1 MYEVKELL
9 FGSYDEDKIDPIL
22 IDNLKIMHHS
32 LENSFNFYGIL
43 KILSVKEKIK
53 KRKRLL
59 SELKSIS
66 NQSINGLLSFGKKT
80 QNKLIEKFQNRKIEV
95 IEEKK
100 IEKPKVKLRAQK
112 PKKKILN
119 HIPSDFQPIISTLPN
134 ITSINS
140 QDLPI
145 GESNLNGPI
154 DEDSLF
160 KTSSEM
166 KNKLDK
172 LKNTFPNNFNGNY
185 NQSNGI
191 AFVINNGVKAE
202 NNQRGNN
209 FMDVNN
215 VNNASLI
222 CINKD
227 KPEIIFQDED
237 NQEVLNPKHIYDI
250 SNVIANS
257 NNLINEKEENN
268 LVVLGPK
275 IDKNKGIEYSY
286 IKDPSIDYID
296 PENIGIKY
304 NNGSVINEKRDLICL
319 QIFQLLY
326 EMPPSKLNEISNAAQ
341 RQNIRINPDKP
352 QDDFYFYYTIDIG
365 NGQKKKSNLI
375 KAKRYKNNHF
385 VIEFNKQYYF
395 LLDDIKD
402 KSIKI
407 ECYCIPCGCF
417 DDNLNEKQRNF
428 LVDYMKPYNLG
439 NSNITLNTINQHQN
453 EYPLYKNGIKLSDS
467 SKLLIFGFNEKSNEK
482 PTIGIK

>member
-1 MYEVKELL
+1 
-9 FGSYDEDKIDPIL
+9 
-22 IDNLKIMHHS
+22 
-32 LENSFNFYGIL
+32 
-43 KILSVKEKIK
+43 
-53 KRKRLL
+53 
-59 SELKSIS
+59 
-66 NQSINGLLSFGKKT
+66 
-80 QNKLIEKFQNRKIEV
+80 
-95 IEEKK
+95 
-100 IEKPKVKLRAQK
+100 
-112 PKKKILN
+112 
-119 HIPSDFQPIISTLPN
+119 
-134 ITSINS
+134 
-140 QDLPI
+140 
-145 GESNLNGPI
+145 
-154 DEDSLF
+154 
-160 KTSSEM
+160 M

-172 LKNTFPNNFNGNY
+172 LKNTFSNNFNGNY

-191 AFVINNGVKAE
+191 AFVIKNGVKAE

-215 VNNASLI
+215 VNNANFI
-222 CINKD
+222 CFNKN
-227 KPEIIFQDED
+227 KPEIIFKDED

-250 SNVIANS
+250 SNVIANC
-257 NNLINEKEENN
+257 NNLIDGQEENN
-268 LVVLGPK
+268 LVILGPK

-326 EMPPSKLNEISNAAQ
+326 EMSESKLNEIANAAQ
-341 RQNIRINPDKP
+341 RQNIKINIDKP
-352 QDDFYFYYTIDIG
+352 QDDFYFYFILEIG
-365 NGQKKKSNLI
+365 NGQKKKSNLV

-395 LLDDIKD
+395 LLEDIKD

-417 DDNLNEKQRNF
+417 DDNLNEKQKNF
-428 LVDYMKPYNLG
+428 LVNYMKPYILG
-439 NSNITLNTINQHQN
+439 NANISINKINQHQN
-453 EYPLYKNGIKLSDS
+453 EYPIYKNGIKLPDS